1 MGVGWNSSNFH
12 SLWLTDHTVTMFLI
26 GLHFCMVTGLY
37 RQVLFMCST
46 SSSRRSRRYLAYR
59 LAKGV
64 QAHDGRIVALDKFRE
79 AAAGDISGNFA

>member
-26 GLHFCMVTGLY
+26 ALHFCMVTGLY

-46 SSSRRSRRYLAYR
+46 SSSRRSRLS
-59 LAKGV
+59 LGQGV
-64 QAHDGRIVALDKFRE
+64 QAHDVRIVALDKFRE